1 MTRGTATGEA
11 TEDPA
16 RLRNNLW
23 QLQLERIRATAAPV
37 DAIQHTAELDRPG
50 SPYTSAP
57 AGGADAMESVATRSG
72 MVRRLG
78 TAALTVLLLA
88 ATAFLLF
95 VAYGTTVDNRWY
107 KIVAIE
113 GGSMA
118 PAIEQGDAILITR
131 PPATLKAGM
140 VVVLQVERRLVTH
153 RVVAVHRDGSL
164 VTRGDANDHVDDWTN
179 LDVRVVGVVQ
189 GHLPLLGRLLR
200 TVGSGSWLNDQ
211 SDLPVSGTTG

>member
-1 MTRGTATGEA
+1 MPERASRWCGPSKRPHP
-11 TEDPA
+11 PA
-16 RLRNNLW
+16 L
-23 QLQLERIRATAAPV
+23 V
-37 DAIQHTAELDRPG
+37 G
-50 SPYTSAP
+50 
-57 AGGADAMESVATRSG
+57 
-72 MVRRLG
+72 RLG

-88 ATAFLLF
+88 GTAFLLF
-95 VAYGTTVDNRWY
+95 VAYGTTVGNRWY

-140 VVVLQVERRLVTH
+140 VVVLQVEKRLVTH
-153 RVVAVHRDGSL
+153 RVVAVRRDGSL
-164 VTRGDANDHVDDWTN
+164 VTRGDANDHVDDWAN

-211 SDLPVSGTTG
+211 SDVPGERHDRLSQRRRRLRPRPAEHDLGIAAVVRLASRHIREPLEDTENAPGSCRRPRHA